1 MIKRYLLTLL
11 ALFLLVIAY
20 LLTLLPLQIVRS
32 NLSMATYG
40 KALLVWGVLAAL
52 SFLPAIS
59 IILKKIWFFHGRGTP
74 LPEKELRAALL
85 AINELN
91 IPIRVREKRKQ
102 LVAGWRYDDPDWC
115 EYMVAAHL
123 SRLYELHLRFN
134 EATHTVH
141 VSDRYRKVNFD
152 LCPVRVKTGLLAL
165 PRPFFALQR
174 KKNMTIE
181 NYGNMAPS
189 EFSFRP
195 AEIKSPLTNSILARG
210 WNVRFTLL

>member
-1 MIKRYLLTLL
+1 MIKRYLLTLI
-11 ALFLLVIAY
+11 ALFLLVIGY

-32 NLSMATYG
+32 HLSMATYG
-40 KALLVWGVLAAL
+40 KALLIWGVLVAL
-52 SFLPAIS
+52 SFVPAVS
-59 IILKKIWFFHGRGTP
+59 IILKKIWFFHGKGTP
-74 LPEKELRAALL
+74 LPAKELRAALL

-91 IPIRVREKRKQ
+91 IPIRITNKRKQ
-102 LVAGWRYDDPDWC
+102 LVAHWRYDDRKWC
-115 EYMVAAHL
+115 EYMVAAHV
-123 SRLYELHLRFN
+123 SRLYELRLRFN

-165 PRPFFALQR
+165 PRPCFGLQR
-174 KKNMTIE
+174 KKYTIE
-181 NYGNMAPS
+181 HYGNMAPS

-195 AEIKSPLTNSILARG
+195 AEIKSPLINSILARG